1 MAAIEKWMEQNRL
14 RPQRNESNSLV
25 LATKTVELRPIPLK
39 KVNQRVDPVRGVGGG
54 EGGSTTTNSTKTKKK
69 SKQWPLKRKPP
80 SGNTKESET
89 RQHHQ

>member
-54 EGGSTTTNSTKTKKK
+54 RGAAPQPIAR
-69 SKQWPLKRKPP
+69 KQKRNQNN
-80 SGNTKESET
+80 G
-89 RQHHQ
+89 R